1 MKMKRNNLF
10 FSLLWYRKLLK
21 SNRFFTVL
29 YTVLRTRNSSA
40 ESEIK
45 NGWFIWSI
53 FLEIK
58 GERERVCT
66 LHRFQLGDW
75 SVESMPIPS
84 NVCSVRALDYST
96 RLKYDDNRLQIRA
109 RILLVDC
116 RPPPNRVAYTARLFH
131 LFLYPIII
139 RRLLRRRRGNYW
151 FENQTFPLYDSR
163 NHTARMRLRKF
174 LEILLLGKIG

>member
-1 MKMKRNNLF
+1 MKMKRNNFF
-10 FSLLWYRKLLK
+10 FSLFWYRKLLK

-96 RLKYDDNRLQIRA
+96 RLKYDDDNRLQIRA
-109 RILLVDC
+109 RILLDC